1 MSIQDSLRGAARQ
14 WWTFRQGQRRNLPQL
29 AGPEMAA
36 GAEGRRRTLALPSI
50 FNTYTAN
57 NNALPKRTPVNLR
70 RFAETPLARK
80 AINTV
85 KDRVAG
91 MRWRIQ
97 PRNGR
102 KLQDLPQGEE
112 RIAVLTSN
120 LEAPNPD
127 DSFRSLAE
135 QVLEDVI
142 VGGFGGIE
150 IDTNADPSRPL
161 TLWPVDGA
169 TIQMRADWDGRPDS
183 PRYVQETG
191 RFGARDRSRCGT
203 TNCRTYG

>member
-1 MSIQDSLRGAARQ
+1 MSIQESLRGAAR
-14 WWTFRQGQRRNLPQL
+14 WLRTGQRRNSGQPPRPEDPVV
-29 AGPEMAA
+29 AGS
-36 GAEGRRRTLALPSI
+36 EGRRRTMALPSI
-50 FNTYTAN
+50 FNVYTGSN

-97 PRNGR
+97 PRHGR
-102 KLQDLPQGEE
+102 KLEELTHGEE
-112 RIAVLTSN
+112 RIAILTRN
-120 LEAPNPD
+120 LELPNPD

-142 VGGFGGIE
+142 VGGFGAIE
-150 IDTNADPSRPL
+150 IDGQRP
-161 TLWPVDGA
+161 
-169 TIQMRADWDGRPDS
+169 I
-183 PRYVQETG
+183 
-191 RFGARDRSRCGT
+191 RCG
-203 TNCRTYG
+203 R